1 MEAGQRENVR
11 QPIKVFLVEDSPA
24 LLRNLCKSL
33 SLHPDRVDIVG
44 TALDGESG
52 LEEIPGACPELLLL
66 DLELPGIDGIEV
78 TRRLKAAHPEID
90 VLILTSFDDERKV
103 YEAIQAGASG
113 YLVKRVRIERIL
125 DAMDEVRQGGI
136 VLEPVIARRFWAY
149 FDSLRK
155 VPAESPAR
163 ADDGL
168 AQEPVPP
175 SESEP
180 TDYGLTPTEC
190 DVLLFIGKGL
200 SNAEVGDVLKIER
213 RRVRTIL
220 TSIYRKM
227 GVNTHVE
234 AVVKGIR
241 AGLIVL

>member
-1 MEAGQRENVR
+1 MEAGQKKNEGRPVR
-11 QPIKVFLVEDSPA
+11 AFLVEDSPA
-24 LLRNLCKSL
+24 LLKNLCKSL
-33 SLHPDRVDIVG
+33 ALHPDRVDVAG
-44 TALDGESG
+44 TALDGESA
-52 LEEIPGACPELLLL
+52 LEEIPGVRPELVLL

-78 TRRLKAAHPEID
+78 TKRLKADHPEID

-149 FDSLRK
+149 FDSLRG
-155 VPAESPAR
+155 VPAEAAGTASAAPSAEESA
-163 ADDGL
+163 ADF
-168 AQEPVPP
+168 
-175 SESEP
+175 
-180 TDYGLTPTEC
+180 GLTPTEC
-190 DVLLFIGKGL
+190 EVLLFIGKGL
-200 SNAEVGDVLKIER
+200 SNSEVGDVLNIER

-220 TSIYRKM
+220 ASIYRKM
-227 GVNTHVE
+227 GVNTHVQ

-241 AGLIVL
+241 AGIISL